1 MIPCYSPFKECQ
13 IFSTQCENIQ
23 KEFGGTW
30 NHVNFCDAFV
40 NAVNK
45 LPVKYTGLGT
55 CLSVW
60 PLFTPDIQRQYDLK
74 DIIDFVKLIN
84 PVSSVAHSSPS
95 INLQM
100 YK

>member
-1 MIPCYSPFKECQ
+1 MKTFRNK
-13 IFSTQCENIQ
+13 
-23 KEFGGTW
+23 FGGTW
-30 NHVNFCDAFV
+30 NHVDFCEAFV

-60 PLFTPDIQRQYDLK
+60 LLFTPDIQRQYDLK

-84 PVSSVAHSSPS
+84 PVSSVAHSCPS
-95 INLQM
+95 INLQR
-100 YK
+100 